1 MNYGQRLRIR
11 AVGMCAGSIRAFLFG
26 GLIAVIT
33 TGVAAGQTTT
43 RPPVGGVGSPPDAM
57 IFYVAQGADACGPG
71 CSVWIAAE
79 GTVQFDT
86 NRRLIAILERE
97 RRTQAPREHLGV
109 VIERSPLSRPDLGS
123 PLIRAF
129 GAASFLIKKS

>member
-11 AVGMCAGSIRAFLFG
+11 AVGMGAGSIRAFLFG

-57 IFYVAQGADACGPG
+57 IFYVAQGAADACGPG
-71 CSVWIAAE
+71 CSDWIAAE
-79 GTVQFDT
+79 GPGECLQMT
-86 NRRLIAILERE
+86 LSGHGIASYIALEA
-97 RRTQAPREHLGV
+97 TPHPLG
-109 VIERSPLSRPDLGS
+109 G
-123 PLIRAF
+123 
-129 GAASFLIKKS
+129 

>member
-1 MNYGQRLRIR
+1 MG
-11 AVGMCAGSIRAFLFG
+11 AGSIRAFLFG

-57 IFYVAQGADACGPG
+57 IFYVAQGAADARGPG
-71 CSVWIAAE
+71 CSDWIAAE